1 MIRQYKYTDKEQKE
15 LLSSVGILVD
25 TREQKNDEILAYFD
39 KRKIR
44 YKKKAMDCGDYS
56 FYVPMNEE
64 LGIFRDLY
72 FDKEVMLERKGS
84 LNELS
89 ANFTKER
96 DRLEK
101 EFALAPQTKVVMVE
115 NASYGDLIN
124 GKYSTG
130 YNTKSF
136 WATYHT
142 FWHRYNIPIV
152 FMPSQKESGAFIHG
166 YMAYY
171 LRNLLR

>member
-1 MIRQYKYTDKEQKE
+1 MIRQYKYTDKEQKT
-15 LLSSVGILVD
+15 LMGSMGILVD
-25 TREQKNDEILAYFD
+25 TREQKNDEIIAYFD
-39 KRKIR
+39 KKGIP
-44 YKKKAMDCGDYS
+44 YKKKALGCGDYS
-56 FYVPMNEE
+56 FYIPKNDD
-64 LGIFRDLY
+64 LGVIRDLY
-72 FDKEVMLERKGS
+72 FDKEVMVERKGS

-89 ANFTKER
+89 GNFTKER

-101 EFALAPQTKVVMVE
+101 EFALAPESKVVVVE

-142 FWHRYNIPIV
+142 FWHRYHIPIV

-166 YMAYY
+166 YLAYY